1 MDNSTLYIKA
11 HLLAGAKISFTEKTK
26 AILSKSN
33 SNLLNNYTDNH
44 HSNQWVFVK
53 LSNKSRVRL
62 TVSNNALFELDLRNV
77 ELKNFSVLNSQTKEI
92 IADNVFIEE
101 ALVHAP
107 EQLFLGLYEYCDSK
121 CKFCPLTYRKE
132 QVHYS
137 LDNIFKDISDNLD
150 KNFSSVGI
158 TTAIPPNMTKEE
170 VGDELAFV
178 ISKIVEKI
186 GTCIPLGV
194 STKCP
199 TMETLEKLKS
209 AGASEI
215 RLNIEIYNPD
225 LAHKL
230 MPNKKIDNILD
241 SIENACKVFG
251 RGKVSS
257 NMILGIGESDDDI
270 IKGIDALASMGA
282 IATLYPYDPIDNIE
296 LNGKFEIPTSDRL
309 LYLAQ
314 IHKEILDKYQLDTN
328 GLKTMCPGCAASHI
342 FPGKDL

>member
-1 MDNSTLYIKA
+1 MINNILHVKA
-11 HLLAGAKISFTEKTK
+11 RLLAGTKIAFTEKTK
-26 AILSKSN
+26 TALRNTN
-33 SNLLNNYTDNH
+33 SNLMKNYTDNH
-44 HSNQWVFVK
+44 HSNQWVFIK
-53 LSNKSRVRL
+53 LSGKSRVRL
-62 TVSNNALFELDLRNV
+62 TLSNDAAFELDLQ
-77 ELKNFSVLNSQTKEI
+77 NFESKSFSILDSQTKNV
-92 IADNVFIEE
+92 IANDVYIEE

-107 EQLFLGLYEYCDSK
+107 EQLFLGLYEYCDTK

-132 QVHYS
+132 RVHYS
-137 LDNIFKDISDNLD
+137 LDDIFKDISENSN
-150 KNFSSVGI
+150 KKFSNVGI

-186 GTCIPLGV
+186 GTDIPLGV

-199 TMETLEKLKS
+199 TMETLEKLQS
-209 AGASEI
+209 AGANEI
-215 RLNIEIYNPD
+215 RLNIEIYNPE
-225 LAHKL
+225 LAYKL
-230 MPNKKIDNILD
+230 MPNKRIDDILG

-251 RGKVSS
+251 KGKVSS

-270 IKGIDALASMGA
+270 IKGIDVLAQMGA
-282 IATLYPYDPIDNIE
+282 IATLYPYDPIENVE
-296 LNGKFEIPTSDRL
+296 LNGKFEIPTSERL

-328 GLKTMCPGCAASHI
+328 ELKTMCPGCSASHI